1 MICKGWFAE
10 FPFKLSI
17 FRLKTIDTYLNNFG
31 IEIFIKSIL
40 YEKEQKVNHLSWDW
54 EGFNI
59 VKSF

>member
-40 YEKEQKVNHLSWDW
+40 YEKEQKVNHLS
-54 EGFNI
+54 
-59 VKSF
+59 